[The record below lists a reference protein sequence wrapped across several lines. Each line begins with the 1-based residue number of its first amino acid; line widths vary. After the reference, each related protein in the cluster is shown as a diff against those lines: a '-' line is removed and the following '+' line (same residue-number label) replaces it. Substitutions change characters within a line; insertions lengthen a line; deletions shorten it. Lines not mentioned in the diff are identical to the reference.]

1 MILQYNGANS
11 YLFVDGTEIVKFKA
25 KVSAIV
31 ATPLCLGNISKD
43 SSVNDMKKTGLNNY
57 PYEFGVEHEPIN
69 PPLNATKYIPILH
82 KYIMIKYG
90 NV

>member
-1 MILQYNGANS
+1 
-11 YLFVDGTEIVKFKA
+11 
-25 KVSAIV
+25 
-31 ATPLCLGNISKD
+31 
-43 SSVNDMKKTGLNNY
+43 MKKTGLNNY
-57 PYEFGVEHEPIN
+57 PNEFGVEHEPIN